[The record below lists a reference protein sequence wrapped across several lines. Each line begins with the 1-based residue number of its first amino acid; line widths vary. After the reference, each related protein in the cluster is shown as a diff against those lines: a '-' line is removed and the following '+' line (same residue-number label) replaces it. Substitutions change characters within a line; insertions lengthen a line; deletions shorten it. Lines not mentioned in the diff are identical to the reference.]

1 MTQETLKILD
11 QLVVFTAKKEHPTDL
26 FYAEITL
33 DDKTHFMMYRRQ
45 PVQIWIDG
53 HAMPTK
59 WPPYIEWDFSRHL
72 VELTT
77 LTSWQLLQ
85 RQWLPK
91 QNQITDDFEQ
101 DYGLLK
107 VAGCDFGINYTKDRS
122 CWRYLFYEDYGE
134 IYDSVSYRAPQ
145 SDWYASDDP
154 PSLEHFIKWVMST
167 VAYEQQFGEKDL

>member
-11 QLVVFTAKKEHPTDL
+11 QLVVFNSKKEHPTDL

-33 DDKTHFMMYRRQ
+33 GDKTHFMMYRRQ

-59 WPPYIEWDFSRHL
+59 YGSHFWIDFSRHL

-77 LTSWQLLQ
+77 LTSWQLLM

-91 QNQITDDFEQ
+91 QNQITADFEQ

-107 VAGCDFGINYTKDRS
+107 VAGCEFGINYTKDRS

>member
-1 MTQETLKILD
+1 MTQETLKILN

-45 PVQIWIDG
+45 PAQIWIDG
-53 HAMPTK
+53 RACNTRYGA
-59 WPPYIEWDFSRHL
+59 YIEWDFSRHL

-91 QNQITDDFEQ
+91 RGQITDDFEQ

-107 VAGCDFGINYTKDRS
+107 VAGCEFGINYTKDRS
-122 CWRYLFYEDYGE
+122 CWRYLIHDDYGE
-134 IYDSVSYRAPQ
+134 IQDSSSYLAPQ

-167 VAYEQQFGEKDL
+167 VAYEQGFGEKDL

>member
-59 WPPYIEWDFSRHL
+59 YGSHFWIDFSRHL

-107 VAGCDFGINYTKDRS
+107 VAGCEFGINYTKDRS

>member
-11 QLVVFTAKKEHPTDL
+11 QFVVFTAKKEHPTDL

-59 WPPYIEWDFSRHL
+59 YGSHFWLDFSRHL

-77 LTSWQLLQ
+77 LTSWQLLM

-91 QNQITDDFEQ
+91 QNQITADFEQ

-107 VAGCDFGINYTKDRS
+107 VAGSYFGINYTKDRS
-122 CWRYLFYEDYGE
+122 CWRYLFYDQ
-134 IYDSVSYRAPQ
+134 YDQFGDWPSALTPQ

-167 VAYEQQFGEKDL
+167 VAYEQRFGEKDL